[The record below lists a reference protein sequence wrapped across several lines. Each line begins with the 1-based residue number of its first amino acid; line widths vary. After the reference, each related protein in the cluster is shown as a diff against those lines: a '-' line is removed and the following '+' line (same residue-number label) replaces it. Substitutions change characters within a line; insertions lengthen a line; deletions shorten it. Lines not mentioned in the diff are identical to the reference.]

1 MKVRILRTYGS
12 LKKDSIH
19 EVDQKTYDFLLNNQ
33 IACIVP
39 DDECHGECDECE
51 DCKGKNKKATTK
63 KPSAKKKVTK
73 KTASK

>member
-1 MKVRILRTYGS
+1 MKVRIIRNYGN

-39 DDECHGECDECE
+39 DEDCKDGCDECE
-51 DCKGKNKKATTK
+51 DCKGKNKKQASK
-63 KPSAKKKVTK
+63 KPSNKKKVTK